1 MLQSAQ
7 QYNQFFLQELER
19 LNPAQREAVAHIEGP
34 VLVVAGP
41 GTGKTHILA
50 ARVGKILLDT
60 DAQPNNI
67 LCLTFTDAGVH
78 AMRKRLLE
86 LIGPVAH
93 LVHIFTFHSFCNAII
108 QNNLELF
115 GRQELSPI
123 TDLERIEIIRQIIDE
138 LDLEHPLKRYQSDAY
153 FYEEHLYDLFKRIK
167 SEDWTVAFVHQ
178 KIEAYLQDLPNRP
191 DFVYQMTRGTFQKGA
206 LKKAKLEE
214 AHEKMEKL
222 RAAVALFP
230 RFQQLMRQRQ
240 RYDYDDM
247 ILWVLR
253 AFEEQ
258 EALLLNYQEQY
269 LYFLIDEYQDTN
281 GSQNNI
287 LRKLVAYWDN
297 PNVFI
302 VGDDDQSIYEFQGAR
317 LKNLTDFYET
327 YKADLKIILLLDN
340 YRSSSLILNTSRQ
353 LIDYNKIR
361 IVNSLQEWGIE
372 KALVARHP
380 AFAASKMTPRIAVYP
395 NRAQEEAAVVQQIE
409 TLQAANF
416 PLEEVAIIYAKHK
429 QARNVITLLEK
440 KGIPYRTRRK
450 VNVLTLPLVDSL
462 RELLLYFQA
471 ELTNPYSGEALLFR
485 ILHYPFL
492 NIPPAAIANL
502 SFFLSKL
509 DWQERPMWRQALSDE
524 ELLHE
529 VAPAGASA
537 LRRLSDFIENSLRHY
552 HSTGLSS
559 FVESVMNRSGL
570 LEYALQQSDKIG
582 ALEATKTFFDFV
594 VQETLRNPRL
604 RLSQLLSILQ
614 SMDDNRLP
622 LELDK
627 VISSEKGVNLL
638 TAHSAKGLEF
648 QHVFLID
655 CIKESWEPSN
665 KSSAYRFSLPDTLT
679 LSGTEDALEAQRR
692 LFYVAMTRAKE
703 GLYLSY
709 SEQDEKGKALQQAIF
724 IDEVSRQEGIEIVQ
738 PILSEEVMAA
748 SQLLPLLEV
757 SKPRLPAQDKNDIDR
772 LLEGFT
778 LSISGLN
785 QYLKCPLSFYY
796 EQILKVPIATSQFA
810 SYGLA
815 MHNALRRFFEKM
827 LLSKQKKF
835 PAAAA
840 LLQLFEYEIQKLKSN
855 FSPVEYDRR
864 LALGKRNLAAY
875 YQQHQN
881 SWHKRV
887 RVELNIRNAQIDGV
901 PITGTIDRI
910 EWEESLSATI
920 WDYKTGNPD
929 LAKVRDAQ
937 HQTPYGGSYWRQLV
951 FYKLLYENFDKSA
964 RQVQSGVI
972 SWLDPDAK
980 GQFINSVIN
989 FSKQDTNFLRAI
1001 LRETYQ
1007 KIKNH
1012 EFYEGCGKSDCQW
1025 CNFVKHRESADSF
1038 AASEVE
1044 ELDD

>member
-1 MLQSAQ
+1 MQSAQ

-19 LNPAQREAVAHIEGP
+19 LNPAQREAVARIEGP

-60 DAQPNNI
+60 DAQPSNI

-86 LIGPVAH
+86 LIGPAAH

-115 GRQELSPI
+115 GRQELSPL

-138 LDLEHPLKRYQSDAY
+138 LDVEHPLKRHPSDAY
-153 FYEEHLYDLFKRIK
+153 FYEEHLHDLFKRMK

-178 KIEAYLQDLPNRP
+178 KIEEYLHELPNRP
-191 DFVYQMTRGTFQKGA
+191 AFVYQMSRGTFQKGA

-281 GSQNNI
+281 GAQNNI

-327 YKADLKIILLLDN
+327 YQADLKIILLLDN
-340 YRSSSLILNTSRQ
+340 YRSSSLILDTSRQ
-353 LIDYNKIR
+353 LIDHNKIR
-361 IVNSLQEWGIE
+361 IVNSLQKWGIE

-380 AFAASKMTPRIAVYP
+380 TFAASKVVPRIAVYP

-409 TLQAANF
+409 ALQAANF

-429 QARNVITLLEK
+429 QAQGVITLLEK
-440 KGIPYRTRRK
+440 KGIPYHTRRK
-450 VNVLTLPLVDSL
+450 VNVLTLPLVDRL
-462 RELLLYFQA
+462 RGLLSYFQA

-485 ILHYPFL
+485 ILHYPFWD
-492 NIPPAAIANL
+492 IPPAAIADL
-502 SFFLSKL
+502 SFYLSKL
-509 DWQERPMWRQALSDE
+509 DWQERPMWRQAILDEKLLQKLS
-524 ELLHE
+524 
-529 VAPAGASA
+529 PTGASA
-537 LRRLSDFIENSLRHY
+537 LLRLAGFIENSLQYY
-552 HSTGLSS
+552 HSVGLSS
-559 FVESVMNRSGL
+559 FVESVINRSGL
-570 LEYALQQSDKIG
+570 LAYALQQPDKIG
-582 ALEATKTFFDFV
+582 ALEVIKTFFDFV
-594 VQETLRNPRL
+594 VQQTLRNPHL
-604 RLSQLLSILQ
+604 SLSQLLAILQ

-648 QHVFLID
+648 RHVFLID
-655 CIKESWEPSN
+655 CVKESWEPSN
-665 KSSAYRFSLPDTLT
+665 KGSAYRFPLPDTLT

-692 LFYVAMTRAKE
+692 LFYVAITRAKE

-724 IDEVSRQEGIEIVQ
+724 IDEVSKQKDIEIIH

-748 SQLLPLLEV
+748 SQLLHLLET
-757 SKPRLPAQDKNDIDR
+757 SKPRLPEQDKNGIDR

-796 EQILKVPIATSQFA
+796 EQILQAPIATSPFA

-835 PAAAA
+835 PDVVN
-840 LLQLFEYEIQKLKSN
+840 LLQLFEYEMRKWKSN
-855 FSPVEYDRR
+855 FSHAAYEHK
-864 LALGKRNLAAY
+864 LALGKKNLAAY
-875 YQQHQN
+875 YRQHQDK
-881 SWHKRV
+881 WHKRV

-901 PITGTIDRI
+901 PINGTIDRI
-910 EWEESLSATI
+910 EWEENLSATI
-920 WDYKTGNPD
+920 WDYKTGSPD
-929 LAKVRDAQ
+929 YSKVRDAQ
-937 HQTPYGGSYWRQLV
+937 HQAPYGGSYWRQLV
-951 FYKLLYENFDKSA
+951 FYKLLYENFDKSS
-964 RQVQSGVI
+964 RQVQSGVV
-972 SWLDPDAK
+972 SWLDPDPK
-980 GQFINSVIN
+980 GQFINALVK
-989 FSKQDTNFLRAI
+989 FSTQDTNFLRALI
-1001 LRETYQ
+1001 RETYQ

-1012 EFYEGCGKSDCQW
+1012 EFYEGCGKPDCQW
-1025 CNFVKHRESADSF
+1025 CNFVKHREPADSF
-1038 AASEVE
+1038 AAAEVE